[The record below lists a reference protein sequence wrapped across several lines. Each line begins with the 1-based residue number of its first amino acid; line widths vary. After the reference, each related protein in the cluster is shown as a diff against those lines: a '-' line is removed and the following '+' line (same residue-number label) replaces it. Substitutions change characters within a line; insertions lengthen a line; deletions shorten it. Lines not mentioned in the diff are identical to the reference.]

1 MSEGRAGATDPP
13 APEARVAHGAVRG
26 SRRDEL
32 AASVGQKPRL
42 ELTTRAICVAVVV
55 AALMGAAEPVVV
67 LKIGYG
73 PNLSVVSAFL
83 GFIAISLMGLVT
95 GTRGTRWE
103 NNLVQTA
110 GTAAG
115 SGVGFMAVV
124 LAAIDMLNQRG
135 LLSLHL
141 SGPQIFAWLA
151 PSGLLGVLLA
161 VPLRKHYIDQE
172 NLTFADGTAAGETL
186 LVLDEGPRQA
196 KPRVAALGIG
206 GFVSAAFTVARQ
218 AFGLIPETL
227 SFGFITP
234 HAAALRV
241 GTEIGVLSL
250 GAGLLIGLRVTL
262 SMGLGMVLAWI
273 VAPGPLVR
281 AGLAPEMTFNSILQR
296 WIMWPATGL
305 MVAGGLAALA
315 LKWKVI
321 AKTFQGL
328 RSKDV
333 DAGGDFPIKWVIWG
347 AIACTVVL
355 AAVQKISLGFPVWLS
370 FVSVFLSLI
379 LMLVGIR
386 VLGETNWA
394 PISAMAN
401 VMQAVFAL
409 LAPGHLPINMI
420 GSGMSGAVAAN
431 GEHLMQD
438 YRAGKIVGS
447 TNRNLTILQ
456 LIGVPI
462 GALAVAVAYPLVRAK
477 YGIGGEGG
485 LSSPISVKW
494 AGFAEL
500 LSRGFGALPSSAL
513 QALLIALV
521 IGVVLTLLES
531 HPRAGRFIP
540 SPTAVGLGML
550 IPGFAVVPMMI
561 GGIVQYVWHKVS
573 PKTEDVYTIPLASGF
588 ITGEALVLLVLAA
601 AALK

>member
-1 MSEGRAGATDPP
+1 
-13 APEARVAHGAVRG
+13 
-26 SRRDEL
+26 
-32 AASVGQKPRL
+32 
-42 ELTTRAICVAVVV
+42 VVV

-83 GFIAISLMGLVT
+83 GFIAISLIGLVT
-95 GTRGTRWE
+95 RVRGTRWE
-103 NNLVQTA
+103 TNLVQTA

-124 LAAIDMLNQRG
+124 LAAMDMLNQRG
-135 LLSLHL
+135 LLDLHL

-172 NLTFADGTAAGETL
+172 DLTFADGTAAGETL
-186 LVLDEGPRQA
+186 LLLDEGPRQA
-196 KPRVAALGIG
+196 RPRVAALGLG
-206 GFVSAAFTVARQ
+206 GAISALFTLARQ
-218 AFGLIPETL
+218 VLGWIPENLNFTW
-227 SFGFITP
+227 ITP
-234 HAAALRV
+234 HAAALRL
-241 GTEIGVLSL
+241 GTEIGVLSV
-250 GAGLLIGLRVTL
+250 GAGMLIGLRVSL
-262 SMGLGMVLAWI
+262 SMLLGTVLAWVI
-273 VAPGPLVR
+273 APGPLLR
-281 AGLAPEMTFNSILQR
+281 AGLVPSLTFNAVLQR

-315 LKWKVI
+315 LKWNVI
-321 AKTFQGL
+321 AKTFKGL
-328 RSKDV
+328 GAKDV
-333 DAGGDFPIKWVIWG
+333 DEGGDFPIRWVLWG
-347 AIACTVVL
+347 AIACTLVL
-355 AAVQKISLGFPVWLS
+355 AAVQKISLGFPVWLTL
-370 FVSVFLSLI
+370 VSVFLSII

-401 VMQAVFAL
+401 VMQAVFAV
-409 LAPGHLPINMI
+409 LAPGHIPINMI
-420 GSGMSGAVAAN
+420 GSGMSGTVAAN

-456 LIGVPI
+456 LVGVPV
-462 GALAVAVAYPLVRAK
+462 GALAVAIAYPLVRAK
-477 YGIGGEGG
+477 YGVGGDGG

-500 LSRGFGALPSSAL
+500 LSKGFGALPASAL
-513 QALLIALV
+513 QALAIAL
-521 IGVVLTLLES
+521 ILGVVMTVLEGK
-531 HPRAGRFIP
+531 PKLARWVP
-540 SPTAVGLGML
+540 SPTAIGLGML
-550 IPGFAVVPMMI
+550 IPGFAVVPIAI
-561 GGIVQYVWHKVS
+561 GAVLQAVWQKVS
-573 PKTEDVYTIPLASGF
+573 RGTEEVYSVPLASGF

-601 AALK
+601 VAAFK

>member
-1 MSEGRAGATDPP
+1 MTESVEGAK
-13 APEARVAHGAVRG
+13 APSPRSDLPRSSHGAVAPG
-26 SRRDEL
+26 AAVQPRREMT
-32 AASVGQKPRL
+32 A
-42 ELTTRAICVAVVV
+42 RAICVAVVV

-83 GFIAISLMGLVT
+83 GFIAISLIALVT
-95 GTRGTRWE
+95 RVRGTRWE
-103 NNLVQTA
+103 WNLVQTA

-124 LAAIDMLNQRG
+124 LAAMDMLNQRG
-135 LLSLHL
+135 LLDLHL
-141 SGPQIFAWLA
+141 SGTQIFAWLA

-186 LVLDEGPRQA
+186 LLLDEGPRQA
-196 KPRVAALGIG
+196 KPRVAALGLG
-206 GFVSAAFTVARQ
+206 GAVSALFTLGRQ
-218 AFGLIPETL
+218 VFGWIPETL
-227 SFGFITP
+227 NFTWITP
-234 HAAALRV
+234 HAAALRL
-241 GTEIGVLSL
+241 GTEIGVLSV
-250 GAGLLIGLRVTL
+250 GAGMLIGLRVSL
-262 SMGLGMVLAWI
+262 SMLLGTVLAWVI
-273 VAPGPLVR
+273 APEPLLR
-281 AGLAPEMTFNSILQR
+281 AGLVPSLTFNAVLQR

-315 LKWKVI
+315 LKGKVI
-321 AKTFQGL
+321 AKTFKGL
-328 RSKDV
+328 GAKDV
-333 DAGGDFPIKWVIWG
+333 DEGGDFPIRWVLWG
-347 AIACTVVL
+347 AIACTLVL
-355 AAVQKISLGFPVWLS
+355 AAVQKISLGFPLWLT
-370 FVSVFLSLI
+370 FVSVFLSII

-401 VMQAVFAL
+401 VMQAVFAV
-409 LAPGHLPINMI
+409 LAPGHIPINMI
-420 GSGMSGAVAAN
+420 GSGMSGTVAAN

-456 LIGVPI
+456 LVGVPV
-462 GALAVAVAYPLVRAK
+462 GALAVAIAYPLVRAK
-477 YGIGGEGG
+477 YGVGGDGG

-500 LSRGFGALPSSAL
+500 LSKGFGALPASAL
-513 QALLIALV
+513 QALVVALIL
-521 IGVVLTLLES
+521 GVVMTVLEGK
-531 HPRAGRFIP
+531 PKLARWVP
-540 SPTAVGLGML
+540 SPTAIGLGML
-550 IPGFAVVPMMI
+550 IPGFAVVPIAI
-561 GGIVQYVWHKVS
+561 GAVLQAVWQKVS
-573 PKTEDVYTIPLASGF
+573 RGTEEVYNIPLASGF

-601 AALK
+601 VAAFK

>member
-1 MSEGRAGATDPP
+1 MTESVEGAK
-13 APEARVAHGAVRG
+13 APSPRSDLPRSSHGAVAPG
-26 SRRDEL
+26 AAVQPRREMT
-32 AASVGQKPRL
+32 A
-42 ELTTRAICVAVVV
+42 RAICVAVVV

-83 GFIAISLMGLVT
+83 GFIAISLIGLVT
-95 GTRGTRWE
+95 RVRGTRWE
-103 NNLVQTA
+103 SNLVQTA

-135 LLSLHL
+135 LLDLHL

-186 LVLDEGPRQA
+186 LLLDEGPRQA
-196 KPRVAALGIG
+196 KPRVAALGLG
-206 GFVSAAFTVARQ
+206 GAISALFTLGRQ
-218 AFGLIPETL
+218 VLGWIPENLNFTW
-227 SFGFITP
+227 ITP
-234 HAAALRV
+234 HAAALRL
-241 GTEIGVLSL
+241 GTEIGVLSV
-250 GAGLLIGLRVTL
+250 GAGMLIGLRVSL
-262 SMGLGMVLAWI
+262 SMLLGTVLAWVI
-273 VAPGPLVR
+273 APEPLLR
-281 AGLAPEMTFNSILQR
+281 AGLVPSLTFNAVLQR

-315 LKWKVI
+315 LKWNVI
-321 AKTFQGL
+321 AKTFKGL
-328 RSKDV
+328 GAKDV
-333 DAGGDFPIKWVIWG
+333 DAGGDFPIRWVLWG
-347 AIACTVVL
+347 AIACTLVL
-355 AAVQKISLGFPVWLS
+355 AAVQKISLGFPVWLTL
-370 FVSVFLSLI
+370 VSVFLSII

-401 VMQAVFAL
+401 VMQAVFAV
-409 LAPGHLPINMI
+409 LAPGHIPINMI
-420 GSGMSGAVAAN
+420 GSGMSGTVAAN

-456 LIGVPI
+456 LVGVPV
-462 GALAVAVAYPLVRAK
+462 GAVAVAIAYPLVRAK
-477 YGIGGEGG
+477 YGVGGDGG

-500 LSRGFGALPSSAL
+500 LSKGFGALPASAL
-513 QALLIALV
+513 QALVVALILGAV
-521 IGVVLTLLES
+521 MTVLEGK
-531 HPRAGRFIP
+531 PKIARWVP
-540 SPTAVGLGML
+540 SPTAIGLGML
-550 IPGFAVVPMMI
+550 IPGFAVVPIAI
-561 GGIVQYVWHKVS
+561 GAVLQAVWQKVS
-573 PKTEDVYTIPLASGF
+573 RGTEEVYNIPLASGF

-601 AALK
+601 VAAFK

>member
-1 MSEGRAGATDPP
+1 MAESVEGAK
-13 APEARVAHGAVRG
+13 APSPRSDLPRSSHGALAPGAAVQP
-26 SRRDEL
+26 RREMT
-32 AASVGQKPRL
+32 A
-42 ELTTRAICVAVVV
+42 RAICVAVVV

-83 GFIAISLMGLVT
+83 GFIAISLIGFVT
-95 GTRGTRWE
+95 RVRGTRWE
-103 NNLVQTA
+103 TNLVQTA

-124 LAAIDMLNQRG
+124 LAAMDMLNQRG
-135 LLSLHL
+135 LLDLHL
-141 SGPQIFAWLA
+141 SGLQIFAWLA

-186 LVLDEGPRQA
+186 LLLDEGPRQA
-196 KPRVAALGIG
+196 KPRVAALGLG
-206 GFVSAAFTVARQ
+206 GAVSALFTLGRQ
-218 AFGLIPETL
+218 VLGWIPENLNFTW
-227 SFGFITP
+227 ITP
-234 HAAALRV
+234 HAAALRL
-241 GTEIGVLSL
+241 GTEIGVLSV
-250 GAGLLIGLRVTL
+250 GAGMLIGLRVSL
-262 SMGLGMVLAWI
+262 SMLLGTVLAWVI
-273 VAPGPLVR
+273 APEPLLR
-281 AGLAPEMTFNSILQR
+281 AGLVPSLTFNAVLQR

-315 LKWKVI
+315 LKWNVI
-321 AKTFQGL
+321 AKTFKGL
-328 RSKDV
+328 GAKDV
-333 DAGGDFPIKWVIWG
+333 DEGGDFPIRWVLWG
-347 AIACTVVL
+347 AIACTLVL
-355 AAVQKISLGFPVWLS
+355 AAVQKISLGFPVWLTL
-370 FVSVFLSLI
+370 VSVFLSII

-401 VMQAVFAL
+401 VMQAVFAV
-409 LAPGHLPINMI
+409 LAPGHIPINMI
-420 GSGMSGAVAAN
+420 GSGMSGTVAAN

-456 LIGVPI
+456 LVGVPV
-462 GALAVAVAYPLVRAK
+462 GALAVAIAYPLVRAK
-477 YGIGGEGG
+477 YGVGGDGG

-500 LSRGFGALPSSAL
+500 LSKGFGALPASAL
-513 QALLIALV
+513 QALVVALIL
-521 IGVVLTLLES
+521 GVVMTVLEGK
-531 HPRAGRFIP
+531 PKLARWVP
-540 SPTAVGLGML
+540 SPTAIGLGML
-550 IPGFAVVPMMI
+550 IPGFAVVPIAI
-561 GGIVQYVWHKVS
+561 GAVLQAVWQKVS
-573 PKTEDVYTIPLASGF
+573 RGTEEVYNIPLASGF

-601 AALK
+601 VAALK

>member
-1 MSEGRAGATDPP
+1 MAESVEGAKAPSPRSDLPRSSHGAP
-13 APEARVAHGAVRG
+13 APGAAVQP
-26 SRRDEL
+26 RREMT
-32 AASVGQKPRL
+32 A
-42 ELTTRAICVAVVV
+42 RAICVAVVV

-83 GFIAISLMGLVT
+83 GFIAISLIGFVT
-95 GTRGTRWE
+95 RVRGTRWE
-103 NNLVQTA
+103 TNLVQTA

-124 LAAIDMLNQRG
+124 LAAMDMLNQRG
-135 LLSLHL
+135 LLDLHL
-141 SGPQIFAWLA
+141 SGLQIFAWLA

-186 LVLDEGPRQA
+186 LLLDEGPRQA
-196 KPRVAALGIG
+196 KPRVAALGLG
-206 GFVSAAFTVARQ
+206 GAISALFTLGRQ
-218 AFGLIPETL
+218 VMGWIPENLNFTW
-227 SFGFITP
+227 ITP
-234 HAAALRV
+234 HAAALRL
-241 GTEIGVLSL
+241 GTEIGVLSV
-250 GAGLLIGLRVTL
+250 GAGMLIGLRVSL
-262 SMGLGMVLAWI
+262 SMLLGTVLAWVI
-273 VAPGPLVR
+273 APEPLLR
-281 AGLAPEMTFNSILQR
+281 AGLVPSLTFNAVLQR

-315 LKWKVI
+315 LKWNVI
-321 AKTFQGL
+321 AKTFKGL
-328 RSKDV
+328 GAKDV
-333 DAGGDFPIKWVIWG
+333 DEGGDFPIRWVLWG
-347 AIACTVVL
+347 AIACTLVL
-355 AAVQKISLGFPVWLS
+355 AAVQKISLGFPVWLTL
-370 FVSVFLSLI
+370 VSVFLSII

-401 VMQAVFAL
+401 VMQAVFAV
-409 LAPGHLPINMI
+409 LAPGHIPINMI
-420 GSGMSGAVAAN
+420 GSGMSGTVAAN

-456 LIGVPI
+456 LVGVPV
-462 GALAVAVAYPLVRAK
+462 GALAVAIAYPLVRAK
-477 YGIGGEGG
+477 YGVGGDGG

-500 LSRGFGALPSSAL
+500 LSKGFGALPASAL
-513 QALLIALV
+513 QALVVALIL
-521 IGVVLTLLES
+521 GVVMTVLEGK
-531 HPRAGRFIP
+531 PKLARWVP
-540 SPTAVGLGML
+540 SPTAIGLGML
-550 IPGFAVVPMMI
+550 IPGFAVVPIAI
-561 GGIVQYVWHKVS
+561 GAVLQAVWQKVGRG
-573 PKTEDVYTIPLASGF
+573 TEEVYNIPLASGF

-601 AALK
+601 VAALK

>member
-1 MSEGRAGATDPP
+1 MTESVEGAKAPSPRSDLPRSSHGAP
-13 APEARVAHGAVRG
+13 APGAAVQP
-26 SRRDEL
+26 RREMT
-32 AASVGQKPRL
+32 A
-42 ELTTRAICVAVVV
+42 RAICVAVVV

-83 GFIAISLMGLVT
+83 GFIAISLIGLVT
-95 GTRGTRWE
+95 QVRGTRWE
-103 NNLVQTA
+103 SNLVQTA

-135 LLSLHL
+135 LLDLHL

-186 LVLDEGPRQA
+186 LLLDEGPRQA
-196 KPRVAALGIG
+196 KPRVAALGLG
-206 GFVSAAFTVARQ
+206 GAISALFTLGRQ
-218 AFGLIPETL
+218 VMGWIPETL
-227 SFGFITP
+227 NFTWITP
-234 HAAALRV
+234 HAAALRL

-250 GAGLLIGLRVTL
+250 GAGMLIGLRVSL
-262 SMGLGMVLAWI
+262 SMLLGTVLAWVI
-273 VAPGPLVR
+273 APGPLLR
-281 AGLAPEMTFNSILQR
+281 AGLVPSLTFNAVLQR

-315 LKWKVI
+315 LKWNVI
-321 AKTFQGL
+321 AKTFKGL
-328 RSKDV
+328 GAKDV
-333 DAGGDFPIKWVIWG
+333 DEGGDFPIRWVLWG
-347 AIACTVVL
+347 SIACTLVL
-355 AAVQKISLGFPVWLS
+355 AAVQKISLGFPVWLT
-370 FVSVFLSLI
+370 FVSVFLSII

-401 VMQAVFAL
+401 VMQAVFAV
-409 LAPGHLPINMI
+409 LAPGHIPINMI
-420 GSGMSGAVAAN
+420 GSGMSGTVAAN

-456 LIGVPI
+456 LVGVPV
-462 GALAVAVAYPLVRAK
+462 GALAVAIAYPLVRAK
-477 YGIGGEGG
+477 YGVGGDGG

-500 LSRGFGALPSSAL
+500 LSKGFGALPASAL
-513 QALLIALV
+513 QALVLALIL
-521 IGVVLTLLES
+521 GVVMTVLEGK
-531 HPRAGRFIP
+531 PKIARWVP
-540 SPTAVGLGML
+540 SPTAIGLGML
-550 IPGFAVVPMMI
+550 IPGFAVVPIAI
-561 GGIVQYVWHKVS
+561 GAVLQAVWQKVS
-573 PKTEDVYTIPLASGF
+573 RGTEEVYNIPLASGF

-601 AALK
+601 VAAVK